1 MLKFWRFFYLS
12 FITFESVA
20 YLHNF
25 PIFPQTFL
33 QIPPCF
39 LSTSWPPFLPFIFYI
54 FISWL
59 FKYNLL
65 GLYNFLKSA
74 FSARDFWKCLQVGRW
89 ERLNCE
95 GTEDTCGHFLE
106 SDWDSAWRRVC
117 SVATVQKTTLLQ
129 LRVVKYNSECTWH
142 IRCLWTSDS
151 ALLHRCFALLVAGQF
166 YWLKIS

>member
-1 MLKFWRFFYLS
+1 MVTFAFSDFSKLLNVEVPKVFYLS

-20 YLHNF
+20 YLRNF

-65 GLYNFLKSA
+65 GLYNFLNSV
-74 FSARDFWKCLQVGRW
+74 FSARDFWKSVCKWKGGKGWTVKELKTPVDISWRVT
-89 ERLNCE
+89 ETPHE
-95 GTEDTCGHFLE
+95 GGC
-106 SDWDSAWRRVC
+106 
-117 SVATVQKTTLLQ
+117 
-129 LRVVKYNSECTWH
+129 
-142 IRCLWTSDS
+142 
-151 ALLHRCFALLVAGQF
+151 AL
-166 YWLKIS
+166 